1 MAADT
6 PSAYTAG
13 TLSLG
18 AGTVYNLATLVQ
30 TQIDKNAALA
40 AFQVMIQ
47 ADAGNSAPILFG
59 STAQTGSGSPT
70 QYGYSLAAGSDRF
83 FGGGTGNNV
92 LYGRWY
98 VTCSAA
104 ALLHIEIF
112 P

>member
-6 PSAYTAG
+6 PSGYTAG
-13 TLSLG
+13 TVSLG

-30 TQIDKNAALA
+30 TQVDKNAALA
-40 AFQVMIQ
+40 AFQVVIQ
-47 ADAGNSAPILFG
+47 ADATNSAPILFG
-59 STAQTGSGSPT
+59 STAQTGTGSPA
-70 QYGYSLAAGSDRF
+70 QYGYSLASGADRF

-92 LYGRWY
+92 LWGRWY
-98 VTCSAA
+98 VTSSAA